1 MKKFLAL
8 TFCLIST
15 LQLFAG
21 GDGWET
27 NFEKAKQKA
36 TQENKALLVDFTG
49 SDWCGWCI
57 KLKEEVFDHKEFSD
71 FANKHFVLVELDYP
85 QNKVQS
91 DEIKAQN
98 NKLKNTYQIQGYPT
112 ILIMDAKGRPFAKT
126 GYQAGGPPAYNKHLQ
141 ALLTQGDKIN
151 SAIAAAQKESG
162 VNKAKKLAAALNLI
176 PQELSPHY
184 KAEMEMI
191 FAADPEDTTGFKKA
205 YELKSSL
212 KKLQAEIV
220 QIARKGN
227 LAKAEKT
234 ADDFI
239 IKHQLTGEN
248 KQKALLTKLNCYDPR
263 KPGILEKAAQLM
275 EQIIAIDPAS
285 PTGAFAKN
293 IQGQIAQMKAQ
304 QKTPQTK

>member
-1 MKKFLAL
+1 
-8 TFCLIST
+8 
-15 LQLFAG
+15 
-21 GDGWET
+21 
-27 NFEKAKQKA
+27 
-36 TQENKALLVDFTG
+36 
-49 SDWCGWCI
+49 
-57 KLKEEVFDHKEFSD
+57 
-71 FANKHFVLVELDYP
+71 
-85 QNKVQS
+85 
-91 DEIKAQN
+91 
-98 NKLKNTYQIQGYPT
+98 
-112 ILIMDAKGRPFAKT
+112 
-126 GYQAGGPPAYNKHLQ
+126 
-141 ALLTQGDKIN
+141 
-151 SAIAAAQKESG
+151 
-162 VNKAKKLAAALNLI
+162 
-176 PQELSPHY
+176 
-184 KAEMEMI
+184 MI

-220 QIARKGN
+220 QIARKGD